1 MLSEKGEIN
10 RRISFNEQIMPFST
24 FSILNMSTKNIL
36 NNFTNSKN
44 NLDYRKNAVNM
55 KDSDYTNNEEIA
67 NDDDIKAKRIN
78 RGFSARHYLRSLTKN
93 WDQKLLDTFISDGKI
108 SKQNIYEKNLRL
120 SKKKRIEEDL
130 SLWPQAYKFDNSWVH
145 ATIDMKSYKF
155 IKAQEF
161 YSNKYNKNE
170 NGESNIHINNKTKLI
185 HEDPIKI
192 FDQKLTEVSYKALNF
207 FEKQKVLT
215 ELLFQSALNNL
226 KRHKIVLKYFELKKH
241 LLIF

>member
-1 MLSEKGEIN
+1 MTKQSENSSNLN
-10 RRISFNEQIMPFST
+10 RRISFNEQFMPFST
-24 FSILNMSTKNIL
+24 FSILNMSTKNLL
-36 NNFTNSKN
+36 NSKTNINSKN
-44 NLDYRKNAVNM
+44 RKSVMTNKLTVGNEDLVNIETD
-55 KDSDYTNNEEIA
+55 K
-67 NDDDIKAKRIN
+67 KAQRIN

-108 SKQNIYEKNLRL
+108 NQENIYEKNVRL
-120 SKKKRIEEDL
+120 AKKKRIEEDL
-130 SLWPQAYKFDNSWVH
+130 SVWPQAYKFDNSLIQ
-145 ATIDMKSYKF
+145 ATIDMKTYKF

-161 YSNKYNKNE
+161 YSNKQTKNE
-170 NGESNIHINNKTKLI
+170 NNDSTITKNKLI

-226 KRHKIVLKYFELKKH
+226 KKHNIV
-241 LLIF
+241 IT

>member
-1 MLSEKGEIN
+1 MMTKSNENSNNSN
-10 RRISFNEQIMPFST
+10 RRISFNEQFMPFST
-24 FSILNMSTKNIL
+24 FSILNMSTKNL
-36 NNFTNSKN
+36 LNSKTNINSKIRKSATMNKSIGENEVLIN
-44 NLDYRKNAVNM
+44 NDADK
-55 KDSDYTNNEEIA
+55 
-67 NDDDIKAKRIN
+67 KAKRIN

-108 SKQNIYEKNLRL
+108 NQENIYEKNDRL
-120 SKKKRIEEDL
+120 AKKKRIEEDL
-130 SLWPQAYKFDNSWVH
+130 SIWPQAYKFDNNLIQ
-145 ATIDMKSYKF
+145 ATIDMKTYKF

-161 YSNKYNKNE
+161 YSNKQNKIE
-170 NGESNIHINNKTKLI
+170 NNDPIVIKNKLI

-226 KRHKIVLKYFELKKH
+226 KKHNIVIILY
-241 LLIF
+241 I